1 MDLHN
6 KRVLL
11 REAIPLPMPFTLF
24 VDPTNW
30 CNFKCS
36 FCPRNGEDFH
46 KYAGDYQHMPLSLF
60 KKIVGDVKAF
70 GGKLKVLRLFS
81 LGEPLL
87 SPHFKDIFQCAVNA
101 ELAERIELSTNGSLL
116 SEEMAEHILETV
128 RTYSGIFYLRVSVYS
143 VWQEKNLKITK
154 NPIPIEVIRE
164 NVARFKR
171 LRDGQGMKNVE
182 VYAKKLDTFDK
193 ENEDFLAMYG
203 GVVDEAA
210 IEEPI
215 NWSGAGGGEL
225 RSEIYSAEEISSMKR
240 KTIPAVCAF
249 PFHTMSIQSDGTVT
263 CCCVDW
269 SRHTTIGNVREKSL
283 MDIWNGKTHIDFQ
296 CQQLAHRRWENPG
309 CRHCEYVPVYEEDN
323 LETTPP
329 EVLVERAK
337 RVGLLPSSG

>member
-1 MDLHN
+1 MEKYLELHN

-70 GGKLKVLRLFS
+70 WGKLKVLRLFS

-171 LRDGQGMKNVE
+171 LRDEQGMKNVE

-215 NWSGAGGGEL
+215 NWSGAG
-225 RSEIYSAEEISSMKR
+225 EESFAR
-240 KTIPAVCAF
+240 KFTPQRRF
-249 PFHTMSIQSDGTVT
+249 P
-263 CCCVDW
+263 
-269 SRHTTIGNVREKSL
+269 R
-283 MDIWNGKTHIDFQ
+283 
-296 CQQLAHRRWENPG
+296 
-309 CRHCEYVPVYEEDN
+309 
-323 LETTPP
+323 
-329 EVLVERAK
+329 
-337 RVGLLPSSG
+337 